1 MRWMVLAVASCLLRA
16 ASVECDRS
24 IRTWTVGFGDVRAP
38 DACPAFPHPV
48 RRFAASAEP
57 MAMPRVVVVMEGMF
71 LIAFGS
77 FGHPLLEAKVRGY
90 LKVSRGR

>member
-1 MRWMVLAVASCLLRA
+1 MRWMVLAAPSCLLRA

-24 IRTWTVGFGDVRAP
+24 IRTWTVGLGDVRVP

-48 RRFAASAEP
+48 RKFAASTEP
-57 MAMPRVVVVMEGMF
+57 MAMPSVVVVMEGVF

-77 FGHPLLEAKVRGY
+77 FDRTLLEAEVRGY

>member
-1 MRWMVLAVASCLLRA
+1 MRWMALAVASCRLRA

-24 IRTWTVGFGDVRAP
+24 ISTWTVGFGDVFVP

-48 RRFAASAEP
+48 RKFAANAEP
-57 MAMPRVVVVMEGMF
+57 MAMPSVVVDMEGVF

>member
-1 MRWMVLAVASCLLRA
+1 MSAYRMR
-16 ASVECDRS
+16 
-24 IRTWTVGFGDVRAP
+24 VRL
-38 DACPAFPHPV
+38 PHPV
-48 RRFAASAEP
+48 RKFAASTEP
-57 MAMPRVVVVMEGMF
+57 MAMPSVVVVIEGVF

>member
-1 MRWMVLAVASCLLRA
+1 MAAPSCLLRA

-24 IRTWTVGFGDVRAP
+24 ISTWTVGLGDVREP

-57 MAMPRVVVVMEGMF
+57 MAMPRVVVVMEGVF